1 MTNKSLVACAII
13 RSIAVMGLCEGTA
26 VPQIQS
32 KVVVSAASP
41 APAGGIYQSF
51 NSISLNGGGELAF
64 LARLTGTSSTGIFA
78 IDQSATS
85 AVALAGSD
93 FLFLGAPAI
102 TVNCDVLFS
111 TDRGLFQRRGNG
123 IAPVVFRVGRT
134 NSTRCGVWHGSA
146 GVLAIPGRR
155 LSFRPSITR
164 RISKRAISIETPSR
178 GVG

>member
-32 KVVVSAASP
+32 KVVVSAATP
-41 APAGGIYQSF
+41 APTGGIYQSF

-64 LARLTGTSSTGIFA
+64 LAGLTGTSSTGIFA

-134 NSTRCGVWHGSA
+134 NST
-146 GVLAIPGRR
+146 
-155 LSFRPSITR
+155 
-164 RISKRAISIETPSR
+164 
-178 GVG
+178 